1 MTGISLSASDNVNNV
16 SRDASPRISTSTILT
31 QVATFQ
37 ARNVFR
43 SRWLIAYALFFLLA
57 AESLL
62 RFSGSS
68 AGTVLSLANIVLYV
82 VPLVTTVVGTV
93 YFYNAREF
101 VELLLAQPVKR
112 SGLFFGLYAGLA
124 IPLALSIG
132 VGAGVPFLVRGFASS
147 RDMIVLAALLVVGV
161 ALTLVFT
168 GVSIAIALWCD
179 DRLRGLSAG
188 IALWLLAAVVYDGL
202 VLTLVS
208 NYSDYPLERPIL
220 ALTLLNPID
229 LARVA
234 MMLQLDV
241 AALMGYTGA
250 VFQQF
255 LGGATGTIAA
265 LVSLLLWVL
274 APLAAGLRLFLR
286 KDF

>member
-1 MTGISLSASDNVNNV
+1 MTSIILSTNDHVSND
-16 SRDASPRISTSTILT
+16 SRDANARISISAVLM
-31 QVATFQ
+31 QVAAFQ
-37 ARNVFR
+37 ARNVFQ
-43 SRWLIAYALFFLLA
+43 SRWLIAYALFFLVA
-57 AESLL
+57 AEGLL

-82 VPLVTTVVGTV
+82 VPLITTVVGTV
-93 YFYNAREF
+93 YLYNAREF
-101 VELLLAQPVKR
+101 VELLLAQPVRR

-124 IPLALSIG
+124 IPLALSMCIG
-132 VGAGVPFLVRGFASS
+132 TGVPFLVRGFASS
-147 RDMIVLAALLVVGV
+147 RDMVTFAALLVIGV

-168 GVSIAIALWCD
+168 GVAIALALWCD

-188 IALWLLAAVVYDGL
+188 IGLWLLAAVVYDGL

-208 NYSDYPLERPIL
+208 AYSDYPLERPIL

-229 LARVA
+229 LARVV

-255 LGGATGTIAA
+255 LGGATGTVTA
-265 LVSLLLWVL
+265 LVSLLLWIF
-274 APLAAGLRLFLR
+274 APLAAGLRLFLK